1 VGLATPGGA
10 LRYEDQRNER
20 THASASRFA
29 LVRMRGVISIVSRW
43 VKQIAATIW
52 LVGSPPRSNYRL
64 KSESRGK
71 VKSLTNLNGH
81 SAAAISR
88 DRGL

>member
-1 VGLATPGGA
+1 
-10 LRYEDQRNER
+10 
-20 THASASRFA
+20 
-29 LVRMRGVISIVSRW
+29 MRAVIGIVSWW

-52 LVGSPPRSNYRL
+52 LAHPPPRSNWRL
-64 KSESRGK
+64 KSQMRGK
-71 VKSLTNLNGH
+71 VKSLTNLNSH